1 MIELYFQNCKNGK
14 GCLFFYSVKITLKNA
29 FICQVYI
36 NSDVAFLIMMAALS
50 ISHGY
55 ITNTVMMFGPK
66 TMERQEDQSRAAS
79 ILVFFL
85 VLGLTAG
92 ALLSAPLL
100 QLI

>member
-1 MIELYFQNCKNGK
+1 
-14 GCLFFYSVKITLKNA
+14 
-29 FICQVYI
+29 
-36 NSDVAFLIMMAALS
+36 MMTVLS

-55 ITNTVMMFGPK
+55 ITNTVMMCGPR

-85 VLGLTAG
+85 VLGLTVG